1 MAQLKYALGQD
12 KNLIKENKN
21 LYDVKYRKFVQEF
34 DKKNSEFIKKL
45 IQDAN
50 NHNLNDGYNY

>member
-1 MAQLKYALGQD
+1 MAQLKYVLGQD
-12 KNLIKENKN
+12 QNLIKENKN

-34 DKKNSEFIKKL
+34 DKKNSEFIQNL

-50 NHNLNDGYNY
+50 NHNLNDGYSY